1 MASISPPH
9 MPPPPT
15 FLRRPPSR
23 SKSRLTKR
31 TPFSYSPLMSL
42 SIYREKSQGL
52 LWFVTESSPSTAPFR
67 PNMSYSI
74 ELSTRFWMLM
84 FRKSSPLW
92 GLVFSILF
100 HINLSQFGSSL
111 QSHLKMIYFCPVS
124 AMVDSHCRI
133 FKPPSYM
140 FLL

>member
-1 MASISPPH
+1 MVMASISPPH

-74 ELSTRFWMLM
+74 ELSTRFLMLM
-84 FRKSSPLW
+84 LCTLYWTAIFIDLLIVISDH
-92 GLVFSILF
+92 FSGNHRRCDF
-100 HINLSQFGSSL
+100 NKF
-111 QSHLKMIYFCPVS
+111 
-124 AMVDSHCRI
+124 
-133 FKPPSYM
+133 
-140 FLL
+140 